1 LVITCA
7 CLYNLC
13 IGFGD
18 HFDMDKANDAHVEA
32 GKEAQS
38 TFGDMN
44 SIDHLYMVEYAINKY
59 KSSNVPLL
67 TQKKWKS

>member
-1 LVITCA
+1 
-7 CLYNLC
+7 
-13 IGFGD
+13 
-18 HFDMDKANDAHVEA
+18 MDKANDAHVEA